1 MRIINNLK
9 YKIRCFIVK
18 TVHITAFEWSQIPP
32 EKGEALFVNIR
43 NEFEVN
49 DRKKY
54 GLELR
59 FGKLGCDYFVEFPRK
74 RQCIDLEAQKTVY
87 SNYFHDDQIKQEF
100 YPYLKEIQPRR
111 LEINTTKNYRKDKK
125 IMKFI
130 RWTRR
135 HLKGTRID
143 VVSHKELGM
152 FS

>member
-1 MRIINNLK
+1 MRIINKLK
-9 YKIRCFIVK
+9 YKIRDLIVK
-18 TVHITAFEWSQIPP
+18 TVHITPFEWSQIPP
-32 EKGEALFVNIR
+32 EEDEALFVHIR
-43 NEFEVN
+43 NGFEVN
-49 DRKKY
+49 DGKKY

-59 FGKLGCDYFVEFPRK
+59 FGKLGCKYFGEFPRK
-74 RQCIDLEAQKTVY
+74 RQCVDLEAQKTVY
-87 SNYFHDDQIKQEF
+87 NNYFHDDQIKQEF
-100 YPYLKEIQPRR
+100 YPYLLEIQPRR

-135 HLKGTRID
+135 HLKETRID